1 MPKVKNAIWSS
12 LTVFLTLPTFYSC
25 NPDAAHA
32 DDALY
37 LQQGDGDLGLGSG
50 PDGGNTG
57 DDDGEI
63 LPPDTPVDD

>member
-1 MPKVKNAIWSS
+1 MKKLYVLM
-12 LTVFLTLPTFYSC
+12 LTVSLTLPTFYSC
-25 NPDAAHA
+25 NPDATHA

-37 LQQGDGDLGLGSG
+37 VDQTADGGDLGLDR
-50 PDGGNTG
+50 DGGNTG